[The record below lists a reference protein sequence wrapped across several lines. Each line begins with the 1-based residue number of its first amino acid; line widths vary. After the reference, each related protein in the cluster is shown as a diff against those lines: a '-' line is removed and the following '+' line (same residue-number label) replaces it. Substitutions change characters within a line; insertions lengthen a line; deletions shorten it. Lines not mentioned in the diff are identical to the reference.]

1 MEYQNR
7 SVGDKIRYYSSLSKK
22 GSRDKNGKLLSD
34 FKRGECLGKSLM
46 LSYCARNIKKVK
58 QRIQKEF
65 FAELKKCKP
74 NLNERR
80 YTDADLNALFDNL
93 KEVDIF
99 TNSMDD
105 IV

>member
-58 QRIQKEF
+58 QRIKNEF
-65 FAELKKCKP
+65 FAELKNYKP
-74 NLNERR
+74 NLNKRT
-80 YTDADLNALFDNL
+80 YTDAELNVLFDNV
-93 KEVDIF
+93 KATDIF